1 LFNQSFSRRIQPVQH
16 VTFVAVKTK
25 VSERRIDMN
34 FKSKM
39 LKRGAFGLIF
49 GAMVVGAGAAANAQG
64 DSQKHERRDLK
75 DHQRQERRYNGNDHQ
90 TRDHQRLERDQ
101 LKYEQRLEHNG
112 AAVQHGQN
120 NNGYYNGGYNNGH
133 YNNSGYN
140 NRGNY
145 GNNSGYYG
153 NDPYYNNGHSNN
165 GSYRNDP
172 YYNNRRSNGS
182 YYGNGRYNR
191 PHRDSRNPI
200 RRAIH
205 HARGRH

>member
-1 LFNQSFSRRIQPVQH
+1 
-16 VTFVAVKTK
+16 
-25 VSERRIDMN
+25 MN

-39 LKRGAFGLIF
+39 LKRGAFGLVF
-49 GAMVVGAGAAANAQG
+49 GAAMLVGAGATANAQG
-64 DSQKHERRDLK
+64 HSQNHERRDLK

-112 AAVQHGQN
+112 SAVQHGQN
-120 NNGYYNGGYNNGH
+120 NNGYYNGSYNNGH
-133 YNNSGYN
+133 YNNGGYSN
-140 NRGNY
+140 PGYY

-165 GSYRNDP
+165 GYYRSDP
-172 YYNNRRSNGS
+172 YYNSRRSNSG
-182 YYGNGRYNR
+182 YYGNRGHGNSRYNR
-191 PHRDSRNPI
+191 PHRDSRNPV